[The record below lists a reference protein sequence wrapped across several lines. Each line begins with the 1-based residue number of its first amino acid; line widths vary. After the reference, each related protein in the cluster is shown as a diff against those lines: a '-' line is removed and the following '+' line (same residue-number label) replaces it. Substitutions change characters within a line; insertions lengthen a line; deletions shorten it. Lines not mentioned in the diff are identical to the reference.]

1 MILKPTLPA
10 VVWLTCNLI
19 LRKKAHDLESRRVE
33 VQSLGSEYRPRGSQ
47 NHTRDGSH
55 HQVFWER
62 VTSEARI
69 SNYSEIHEEIRGPK
83 VGVAL
88 DGISRSVRD
97 EHSVQGRLWSAPRK
111 SRAISP
117 FQSHCEVFHISYER
131 VACW

>member
-1 MILKPTLPA
+1 LILKPALPA

-97 EHSVQGRLWSAPRK
+97 EHSVQGRLWSAP
-111 SRAISP
+111 ANPGQYLPFSP
-117 FQSHCEVFHISYER
+117 TAKCFT
-131 VACW
+131 